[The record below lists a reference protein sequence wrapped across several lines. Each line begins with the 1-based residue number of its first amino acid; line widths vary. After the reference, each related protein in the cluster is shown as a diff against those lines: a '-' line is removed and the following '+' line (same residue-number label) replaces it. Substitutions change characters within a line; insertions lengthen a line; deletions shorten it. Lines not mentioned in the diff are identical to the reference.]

1 MEDIMH
7 RSYLYIDI
15 KISAAITYIFRYHD
29 IIYMRISRKVQT
41 GEQPTIEE
49 KENSTRQIVLVM
61 NDMVKYN
68 RVTELGDLV
77 NYYSKL
83 MSYYGFNVKTG
94 EWNTSLFPV
103 TQNDSQLEGIQLD
116 IERYNTAAR
125 NYNKY
130 AEYLAKELCINIFDE
145 TKKGHTIVFRPPPSQ
160 ILTSA

>member
-1 MEDIMH
+1 MH

-15 KISAAITYIFRYHD
+15 KISAITTFISRYHD
-29 IIYMRISRKVQT
+29 TIDVGISKKAQIS
-41 GEQPTIEE
+41 EQPTIEE

-61 NDMVKYN
+61 DDMVKYN

-77 NYYSKL
+77 NYHSKI

-94 EWNTSLFPV
+94 EWDTSLFPV

-116 IERYNTAAR
+116 IERYNIAVR

-145 TKKGHTIVFRPPPSQ
+145 TKKGHTIVFRPPPPQ

>member
-1 MEDIMH
+1 M
-7 RSYLYIDI
+7 Y
-15 KISAAITYIFRYHD
+15 RYHG

-77 NYYSKL
+77 NYHSKL

-94 EWNTSLFPV
+94 EWDTSLFPI
-103 TQNDSQLEGIQLD
+103 TKNDSQLEGIQLD
-116 IERYNTAAR
+116 IERYNTAVR

-145 TKKGHTIVFRPPPSQ
+145 AKKGHTIVFRPPPPQ